1 MPAKVFNNHTELIE
15 SLTDGKHKLNLSSI
29 KYNTKDQSKQYPF
42 VWVSLTDTENHAFHS
57 GLSIVFAT
65 DASRLPIVFVAE
77 QSGSTLC
84 RVNESNVPIIS
95 AMKAI
100 EQTVRQ
106 ALPAHQQHML
116 APILR
121 ESTHPNYPN
130 SRAISVKTKFTAID
144 HSKCEVS
151 HVAVRHTM
159 TKYILQLQKLSLHD
173 NMFKCMWSVQAIGGM
188 EHSNLQDMGR
198 DDAGGSSCGED
209 AMIMMQ
215 SDDQLFS
222 MMQNTY

>member
-1 MPAKVFNNHTELIE
+1 MPAIVFNNHTELIE
-15 SLTDGKHKLNLSSI
+15 SLNDGKHKLNVSSI

-42 VWVSLTDTENHAFHS
+42 VWLSLTDTEKHAFHS

-65 DASRLPIVFVAE
+65 DDARLPIVFVAE

-173 NMFKCMWSVQAIGGM
+173 NMFKCMWSVQVIGGM
-188 EHSNLQDMGR
+188 EQSNLNDLGR
-198 DDAGGSSCGED
+198 DNAEGSSCSED
-209 AMIMMQ
+209 AMMMR